1 MLAKDFL
8 MVALDFSSF
17 SQAQNLVEE
26 LDDQVSFYKVGMQL
40 FYAEGEKILSY
51 LNQKNKKVFLDLKL
65 NDIPATVSLATQ
77 SLAALPIDYL
87 TLFSESEQVAKA
99 RNTLDKLN
107 SPIKILNVTVLTSQ
121 ESNQEQ
127 VLLRSAMSQKAGAH
141 GVVCSGL
148 ETKLVR
154 EQSNDDFLIVNPGIR
169 RHQDDSQDQK
179 RIVTPQLALKN
190 GASHIVMG
198 RPITL
203 SPKPKQTA
211 QQILQELSFI

>member
-1 MLAKDFL
+1 MVTKDFL

-17 SQAQNLVEE
+17 AQAQNLVEK
-26 LDDQVSFYKVGMQL
+26 LDDQVNFYKVGMQL
-40 FYAEGEKILSY
+40 FYAEGEKTISY
-51 LNQKNKKVFLDLKL
+51 LSKKNKKIFLDLKL
-65 NDIPATVSLATQ
+65 NDIPATVSRATQ
-77 SLAALPIDYL
+77 SLAALPIDYM
-87 TLFSESEQVAKA
+87 TLFSEPEQIAEA
-99 RNTLDKLN
+99 RNTLDKLH

-121 ESNQEQ
+121 ESSQEK
-127 VLLRSAMSQKAGAH
+127 VLSRSAMSQKAGAH

-148 ETKLVR
+148 ETRLVR
-154 EQSNDDFLIVNPGIR
+154 EQSGDAFLIVNPGIR
-169 RHQDDSQDQK
+169 RNQDDSQDQK

-211 QQILQELSFI
+211 QEIFKELTLI